1 MEICAST
8 EAEWE
13 SGNVDTGGSST
24 VTESHSPSAIA
35 SDELSLAIGDEDIGH
50 LDEAEKDSE
59 SSSDSDVAN
68 ILSLTN
74 SSANKE
80 GQYHPFLSMI
90 SAMAYIIIHS
100 PRPMGLSN
108 LTFVCHTLR
117 CMFPAL
123 PSVSTM
129 VSYRLPGYRA
139 PEKFYSPSGVPFYV
153 NSIAETIKL
162 CLANPDIAKKMERYP
177 VLPKKGFR
185 EIFHGLQWRND
196 TRFQAPMATSP
207 VGSVFLKDIVQSSI
221 AGAICVSIIKQF
233 YRKEGHN
240 GVFASVQVLQVHP
253 SELNTYIL
261 SDIVEIPVSTIVTI
275 LPQMDSRTRHVYKKG
290 HDGSLTIVSDNE
302 LAEMSSPHP
311 LKTRSIMC
319 GSLPVFMA
327 PLIIFSDDTSGNR
340 SKVWNKFDSWCF
352 LLAGL
357 RQKDNAQFCNIHF
370 ICTSNQVPVME
381 MAHPLVDQL
390 LELERGIVVFDAQL
404 NTNALILAPVICFLC
419 DNPRAAEICSHLGS
433 GTLRFCRICRVDHTN
448 SLTGICEERKR
459 SSTIQEVQ
467 LIRSAHTQ
475 AERKR
480 LRTLYGTSE
489 KENHLLQL
497 PVDLH
502 QSTPIE
508 SLHTLGLGPYK
519 YLLREKME
527 QLSEKQRKEVVARI
541 AALPSSGLT
550 GGISSDISR
559 HYKSFV
565 GRDFKF
571 LAQIAMFIFSPY
583 LSEAEIEVWLAL
595 SMVFKMVYCDEF
607 EPQKIELY
615 RDVCH
620 RFARA
625 IDCYSVTWRK
635 KLKIHLILHLPD
647 SMLRFGP
654 ASSFNTERCESYN
667 SVIRSRNVYSNRQ
680 APSKD
685 IATAF
690 AIQESIRFTFS
701 GSCYNTSERCGEDLV
716 NLYHTKEVQA
726 FLGGEVQERGSGIH
740 KHGTLR
746 KLEQKLHW
754 LQYRLHWKGK
764 RCH

>member
-1 MEICAST
+1 
-8 EAEWE
+8 
-13 SGNVDTGGSST
+13 
-24 VTESHSPSAIA
+24 
-35 SDELSLAIGDEDIGH
+35 
-50 LDEAEKDSE
+50 
-59 SSSDSDVAN
+59 
-68 ILSLTN
+68 
-74 SSANKE
+74 
-80 GQYHPFLSMI
+80 
-90 SAMAYIIIHS
+90 
-100 PRPMGLSN
+100 
-108 LTFVCHTLR
+108 
-117 CMFPAL
+117 
-123 PSVSTM
+123 M
-129 VSYRLPGYRA
+129 V
-139 PEKFYSPSGVPFYV
+139 
-153 NSIAETIKL
+153 
-162 CLANPDIAKKMERYP
+162 
-177 VLPKKGFR
+177 
-185 EIFHGLQWRND
+185 
-196 TRFQAPMATSP
+196 TSP

-240 GVFASVQVLQVHP
+240 GVFASVQVLQ
-253 SELNTYIL
+253 
-261 SDIVEIPVSTIVTI
+261 
-275 LPQMDSRTRHVYKKG
+275 
-290 HDGSLTIVSDNE
+290 E
-302 LAEMSSPHP
+302 LAEMFSHP

-319 GSLPVFMA
+319 GSLPVFMV

-381 MAHPLVDQL
+381 MTHPLVDQL

-489 KENHLLQL
+489 ENHLLQL

-607 EPQKIELY
+607 ESQKIELY

-635 KLKIHLILHLPD
+635 ILKIHLILHLPD

-654 ASSFNTERCESYN
+654 ASSFNTERC
-667 SVIRSRNVYSNRQ
+667 
-680 APSKD
+680 
-685 IATAF
+685 
-690 AIQESIRFTFS
+690 
-701 GSCYNTSERCGEDLV
+701 GEDLV

-726 FLGGEVQERGSGIH
+726 FLGGEVQKPRTKAPLASVPITLEGKTMSLEEIDAKFTVLLPHGISNLTPVQWGRATVGKNGQLINVQDYIEYNSQASTLVELETGLFIGSFHTEQATFCLVRYLEPVLMAGTEPVLNEWSCPLLTLTNVIRCIASTLVSCAVSVVHQCDSQCVLAEQETTSRIERELVTQKKTVFVHNTDNNMYCCNIFYGGGDYTEEFNLPLIESTQECLGMTTNQSSYGSI
-740 KHGTLR
+740 
-746 KLEQKLHW
+746 
-754 LQYRLHWKGK
+754 LQVSVS
-764 RCH
+764 

>member
-80 GQYHPFLSMI
+80 GQYHPF
-90 SAMAYIIIHS
+90 
-100 PRPMGLSN
+100 GLSN
-108 LTFVCHTLR
+108 LTFVSHTLR

-139 PEKFYSPSGVPFYV
+139 PEK
-153 NSIAETIKL
+153 
-162 CLANPDIAKKMERYP
+162 
-177 VLPKKGFR
+177 
-185 EIFHGLQWRND
+185 
-196 TRFQAPMATSP
+196 
-207 VGSVFLKDIVQSSI
+207 
-221 AGAICVSIIKQF
+221 
-233 YRKEGHN
+233 
-240 GVFASVQVLQVHP
+240 
-253 SELNTYIL
+253 
-261 SDIVEIPVSTIVTI
+261 
-275 LPQMDSRTRHVYKKG
+275 
-290 HDGSLTIVSDNE
+290 E
-302 LAEMSSPHP
+302 LAEMFSHP

-319 GSLPVFMA
+319 GSLPVFMV

-381 MAHPLVDQL
+381 MTHPLVDQL

-502 QSTPIE
+502 Q
-508 SLHTLGLGPYK
+508 
-519 YLLREKME
+519 
-527 QLSEKQRKEVVARI
+527 
-541 AALPSSGLT
+541 
-550 GGISSDISR
+550 
-559 HYKSFV
+559 
-565 GRDFKF
+565 
-571 LAQIAMFIFSPY
+571 
-583 LSEAEIEVWLAL
+583 
-595 SMVFKMVYCDEF
+595 
-607 EPQKIELY
+607 
-615 RDVCH
+615 
-620 RFARA
+620 
-625 IDCYSVTWRK
+625 
-635 KLKIHLILHLPD
+635 
-647 SMLRFGP
+647 
-654 ASSFNTERCESYN
+654 
-667 SVIRSRNVYSNRQ
+667 
-680 APSKD
+680 
-685 IATAF
+685 
-690 AIQESIRFTFS
+690 
-701 GSCYNTSERCGEDLV
+701 
-716 NLYHTKEVQA
+716 
-726 FLGGEVQERGSGIH
+726 
-740 KHGTLR
+740 
-746 KLEQKLHW
+746 
-754 LQYRLHWKGK
+754 
-764 RCH
+764 

>member
-90 SAMAYIIIHS
+90 SAMACILIHS

-108 LTFVCHTLR
+108 LTFVCLTLR

-185 EIFHGLQWRND
+185 Q
-196 TRFQAPMATSP
+196 
-207 VGSVFLKDIVQSSI
+207 
-221 AGAICVSIIKQF
+221 
-233 YRKEGHN
+233 
-240 GVFASVQVLQVHP
+240 
-253 SELNTYIL
+253 
-261 SDIVEIPVSTIVTI
+261 
-275 LPQMDSRTRHVYKKG
+275 
-290 HDGSLTIVSDNE
+290 
-302 LAEMSSPHP
+302 
-311 LKTRSIMC
+311 MC
-319 GSLPVFMA
+319 GSLPVFMV

-433 GTLRFCRICRVDHTN
+433 GTLRFCQICRVDHTN
-448 SLTGICEERKR
+448 SLTGICERGRIVLYRKCH
-459 SSTIQEVQ
+459 SFVQ
-467 LIRSAHTQ
+467 HILKQSASDSG
-475 AERKR
+475 
-480 LRTLYGTSE
+480 LCMVTSE

-571 LAQIAMFIFSPY
+571 LAQIAISFFR
-583 LSEAEIEVWLAL
+583 LTFLRL
-595 SMVFKMVYCDEF
+595 
-607 EPQKIELY
+607 
-615 RDVCH
+615 R
-620 RFARA
+620 
-625 IDCYSVTWRK
+625 
-635 KLKIHLILHLPD
+635 LKSGLP
-647 SMLRFGP
+647 
-654 ASSFNTERCESYN
+654 C
-667 SVIRSRNVYSNRQ
+667 Q
-680 APSKD
+680 
-685 IATAF
+685 
-690 AIQESIRFTFS
+690 
-701 GSCYNTSERCGEDLV
+701 C
-716 NLYHTKEVQA
+716 VQ
-726 FLGGEVQERGSGIH
+726 
-740 KHGTLR
+740 
-746 KLEQKLHW
+746 LEQKLHW
-754 LQYRLHWKGK
+754 LQYITLEGK
-764 RCH
+764 TMSLEEIDAKFTVLLPHGISNLTPVQWGRATVGKNGQLINVQDYIEYNSQASTSVE

>member
-1 MEICAST
+1 
-8 EAEWE
+8 
-13 SGNVDTGGSST
+13 
-24 VTESHSPSAIA
+24 
-35 SDELSLAIGDEDIGH
+35 
-50 LDEAEKDSE
+50 
-59 SSSDSDVAN
+59 
-68 ILSLTN
+68 
-74 SSANKE
+74 
-80 GQYHPFLSMI
+80 
-90 SAMAYIIIHS
+90 
-100 PRPMGLSN
+100 
-108 LTFVCHTLR
+108 
-117 CMFPAL
+117 
-123 PSVSTM
+123 
-129 VSYRLPGYRA
+129 
-139 PEKFYSPSGVPFYV
+139 
-153 NSIAETIKL
+153 
-162 CLANPDIAKKMERYP
+162 
-177 VLPKKGFR
+177 
-185 EIFHGLQWRND
+185 
-196 TRFQAPMATSP
+196 
-207 VGSVFLKDIVQSSI
+207 
-221 AGAICVSIIKQF
+221 
-233 YRKEGHN
+233 
-240 GVFASVQVLQVHP
+240 
-253 SELNTYIL
+253 
-261 SDIVEIPVSTIVTI
+261 
-275 LPQMDSRTRHVYKKG
+275 
-290 HDGSLTIVSDNE
+290 
-302 LAEMSSPHP
+302 MSSPHP

-319 GSLPVFMA
+319 GSLPVFMV

-654 ASSFNTERCESYN
+654 ASSFNTERPRDRTTIGLLKILTTNLKTLATS
-667 SVIRSRNVYSNRQ
+667 SVRYKVLNRSIVPYEPLPLRLLYL
-680 APSKD
+680 
-685 IATAF
+685 
-690 AIQESIRFTFS
+690 
-701 GSCYNTSERCGEDLV
+701 SE
-716 NLYHTKEVQA
+716 K
-726 FLGGEVQERGSGIH
+726 
-740 KHGTLR
+740 
-746 KLEQKLHW
+746 
-754 LQYRLHWKGK
+754 
-764 RCH
+764 

>member
-1 MEICAST
+1 MFQTQSAEAVLLLVAVVYCSLQLEHAEDAAFQNPPQTAAHVRKMAAKFRCDVCLKEFDYKYRYERHVETTFHKDKVRLMEICAST

-90 SAMAYIIIHS
+90 SAMACILIHS

-108 LTFVCHTLR
+108 LTFVCLTLR

-311 LKTRSIMC
+311 LKT
-319 GSLPVFMA
+319 
-327 PLIIFSDDTSGNR
+327 N
-340 SKVWNKFDSWCF
+340 VWFPTC
-352 LLAGL
+352 
-357 RQKDNAQFCNIHF
+357 I
-370 ICTSNQVPVME
+370 
-381 MAHPLVDQL
+381 
-390 LELERGIVVFDAQL
+390 
-404 NTNALILAPVICFLC
+404 
-419 DNPRAAEICSHLGS
+419 
-433 GTLRFCRICRVDHTN
+433 
-448 SLTGICEERKR
+448 
-459 SSTIQEVQ
+459 
-467 LIRSAHTQ
+467 
-475 AERKR
+475 
-480 LRTLYGTSE
+480 YGTTY
-489 KENHLLQL
+489 H
-497 PVDLH
+497 
-502 QSTPIE
+502 I
-508 SLHTLGLGPYK
+508 LG
-519 YLLREKME
+519 
-527 QLSEKQRKEVVARI
+527 
-541 AALPSSGLT
+541 
-550 GGISSDISR
+550 
-559 HYKSFV
+559 
-565 GRDFKF
+565 
-571 LAQIAMFIFSPY
+571 
-583 LSEAEIEVWLAL
+583 
-595 SMVFKMVYCDEF
+595 
-607 EPQKIELY
+607 
-615 RDVCH
+615 
-620 RFARA
+620 
-625 IDCYSVTWRK
+625 
-635 KLKIHLILHLPD
+635 
-647 SMLRFGP
+647 
-654 ASSFNTERCESYN
+654 
-667 SVIRSRNVYSNRQ
+667 
-680 APSKD
+680 
-685 IATAF
+685 
-690 AIQESIRFTFS
+690 
-701 GSCYNTSERCGEDLV
+701 
-716 NLYHTKEVQA
+716 
-726 FLGGEVQERGSGIH
+726 
-740 KHGTLR
+740 
-746 KLEQKLHW
+746 
-754 LQYRLHWKGK
+754 
-764 RCH
+764 

>member
-13 SGNVDTGGSST
+13 SGNVDTGGSGSST

-35 SDELSLAIGDEDIGH
+35 NDELSLAIGDEDIGH

-90 SAMAYIIIHS
+90 SAMAYILIHS

-185 EIFHGLQWRND
+185 EIFHGLQRRND

-233 YRKEGHN
+233 YRK
-240 GVFASVQVLQVHP
+240 V
-253 SELNTYIL
+253 
-261 SDIVEIPVSTIVTI
+261 
-275 LPQMDSRTRHVYKKG
+275 
-290 HDGSLTIVSDNE
+290 

-319 GSLPVFMA
+319 GSLPVFMV

-559 HYKSFV
+559 HYKSF
-565 GRDFKF
+565 
-571 LAQIAMFIFSPY
+571 PY

-625 IDCYSVTWRK
+625 IDCYSVTWK
-635 KLKIHLILHLPD
+635 K
-647 SMLRFGP
+647 
-654 ASSFNTERCESYN
+654 N
-667 SVIRSRNVYSNRQ
+667 
-680 APSKD
+680 
-685 IATAF
+685 
-690 AIQESIRFTFS
+690 
-701 GSCYNTSERCGEDLV
+701 
-716 NLYHTKEVQA
+716 
-726 FLGGEVQERGSGIH
+726 
-740 KHGTLR
+740 
-746 KLEQKLHW
+746 
-754 LQYRLHWKGK
+754 
-764 RCH
+764 

>member
-1 MEICAST
+1 MAAKFRCDVCLKEFDYKYRYERHVETTFHKDKVRLMEICAST
-8 EAEWE
+8 EAKWE

-59 SSSDSDVAN
+59 SNVAN

-90 SAMAYIIIHS
+90 SAMAYILIHS
-100 PRPMGLSN
+100 PHPIGLSN

-177 VLPKKGFR
+177 VLPKKGFSR

-240 GVFASVQVLQVHP
+240 GIFASVQVLQVHP

-261 SDIVEIPVSTIVTI
+261 SDVVEIPVSTIVTI

-319 GSLPVFMA
+319 GSLPVFMV
-327 PLIIFSDDTSGNR
+327 PLIIFSNDTSGNR

-370 ICTSNQVPVME
+370 IC
-381 MAHPLVDQL
+381 
-390 LELERGIVVFDAQL
+390 
-404 NTNALILAPVICFLC
+404 
-419 DNPRAAEICSHLGS
+419 
-433 GTLRFCRICRVDHTN
+433 
-448 SLTGICEERKR
+448 
-459 SSTIQEVQ
+459 
-467 LIRSAHTQ
+467 
-475 AERKR
+475 
-480 LRTLYGTSE
+480 
-489 KENHLLQL
+489 
-497 PVDLH
+497 
-502 QSTPIE
+502 
-508 SLHTLGLGPYK
+508 
-519 YLLREKME
+519 
-527 QLSEKQRKEVVARI
+527 
-541 AALPSSGLT
+541 
-550 GGISSDISR
+550 
-559 HYKSFV
+559 
-565 GRDFKF
+565 RDFKF

-607 EPQKIELY
+607 EPQKIDLY

-654 ASSFNTERCESYN
+654 ASSFNTERC
-667 SVIRSRNVYSNRQ
+667 
-680 APSKD
+680 
-685 IATAF
+685 
-690 AIQESIRFTFS
+690 
-701 GSCYNTSERCGEDLV
+701 GEDLV

-726 FLGGEVQERGSGIH
+726 FLGGEVQELALPHCTGVKFEIPCGNRTVNFASISSNDIVFPSNVIGTEANGAFVLAEHCKKVELETGLFIGSFH
-740 KHGTLR
+740 TEQATFCLVRYLEPVLMGTEPALNEWSCPLLTLTNVIR
-746 KLEQKLHW
+746 CIASTLVSCAVSVVHQCDSQCVLAEQETTSRIERELVTQKKTVFVHNTDNNMYCYNIFCMHCLP
-754 LQYRLHWKGK
+754 
-764 RCH
+764 

>member
-1 MEICAST
+1 MVAAHEHQISKSMSDKCTPTEESRLDEGVLVLAKSKLNDESLPLLDGDCGNSALLEFDYKYRYERHVETTFHKDKVRLMEICAST

-13 SGNVDTGGSST
+13 SGNVDTGGSGSST

-35 SDELSLAIGDEDIGH
+35 NDELSLAIGDEDIGH

-90 SAMAYIIIHS
+90 SAMAYILIHS

-177 VLPKKGFR
+177 VLPKKGFSG
-185 EIFHGLQWRND
+185 EMTQGFKHQWRLLLLE
-196 TRFQAPMATSP
+196 
-207 VGSVFLKDIVQSSI
+207 V
-221 AGAICVSIIKQF
+221 
-233 YRKEGHN
+233 
-240 GVFASVQVLQVHP
+240 
-253 SELNTYIL
+253 
-261 SDIVEIPVSTIVTI
+261 
-275 LPQMDSRTRHVYKKG
+275 
-290 HDGSLTIVSDNE
+290 

-319 GSLPVFMA
+319 GSLPVFMV

-559 HYKSFV
+559 HYKSF
-565 GRDFKF
+565 
-571 LAQIAMFIFSPY
+571 PY

-625 IDCYSVTWRK
+625 IDCYSVTWK
-635 KLKIHLILHLPD
+635 K
-647 SMLRFGP
+647 
-654 ASSFNTERCESYN
+654 N
-667 SVIRSRNVYSNRQ
+667 
-680 APSKD
+680 
-685 IATAF
+685 
-690 AIQESIRFTFS
+690 
-701 GSCYNTSERCGEDLV
+701 
-716 NLYHTKEVQA
+716 
-726 FLGGEVQERGSGIH
+726 
-740 KHGTLR
+740 
-746 KLEQKLHW
+746 
-754 LQYRLHWKGK
+754 
-764 RCH
+764 